1 MFHTSCLFSGGA
13 LLLCCAVGCGGGG
26 MWRGGGSRA
35 GRRAMGRMAG
45 GARGGLA
52 APLRRAF
59 SAADGAVRTV
69 APDTQFTV
77 KIGLEVHTQI
87 TAQSKFFSGAATEFM
102 SPPNAQV
109 ALFDAAL
116 PVHILCTQSC
126 AVHLNRLELQLHG
139 VYSVASITLGASI
152 SRCAFAWAALPVLN
166 KACVDQAVRTG
177 LALGGRVNQRSSFVR
192 KHYFYCDLPHGYQI
206 TQTDKPIVS
215 GGAITIRVPQS
226 AGGEE
231 QEKLVRVNRI
241 QLETDSG
248 KSLHDLDPTRTHVD
262 LNRAGLALMELV
274 TEPDMT
280 SALEA
285 NAFVRQL
292 TAIMR
297 RVGSCQC
304 LFEQGGMRCD
314 VNVSL
319 HCPGYDGERVE
330 IKNMNGLRAMLR
342 AIEYEIER
350 QTAMLRAGQKVR
362 RQTRGFD
369 GNTGTTFS
377 LRDKES
383 LLDYRFFPDPDLPDL
398 VLSEDYVQGL
408 ARSLPEL
415 PETLVQRYRTESAR
429 TTATRQVQTIT
440 TTMQGLSLYD
450 ASCLV
455 AEPGGPE
462 FFEAMLSAPQTT
474 APSQPSSKVRSGKA
488 CVNWML
494 GELLGQ
500 LNQLDPARAGG
511 RPLTFADSPVSPEQ
525 LAEVVDMVAAEEISG
540 RVGQRVLQVLM
551 EEARAKPSVNPLKT
565 ESTSATPSLRSVR
578 EIMQEKRW
586 RQVSDEDH
594 IAELCRTVLEKFP
607 KEVQKYHE
615 GHDGKKRKLM
625 RHFVGQVMQLSAGKA
640 NPVLAST
647 LLTKELQRDGPSA
660 TSSS

>member
-1 MFHTSCLFSGGA
+1 
-13 LLLCCAVGCGGGG
+13 
-26 MWRGGGSRA
+26 
-35 GRRAMGRMAG
+35 MGRMAG
-45 GARGGLA
+45 GARGLLA

-59 SAADGAVRTV
+59 SAAGGAVRTG

-87 TAQSKFFSGAATEFM
+87 TAQSKLFSGAATEFM

-116 PVHILCTQSC
+116 PGS
-126 AVHLNRLELQLHG
+126 
-139 VYSVASITLGASI
+139 
-152 SRCAFAWAALPVLN
+152 LPVLN

-206 TQTDKPIVS
+206 TQTDEPIVS

-415 PETLVQRYRTESAR
+415 PETLVQRYRTE
-429 TTATRQVQTIT
+429 
-440 TTMQGLSLYD
+440 QGLSLYD

-578 EIMQEKRW
+578 EIVQEKGW